1 MNENVVSI
9 DTVLNTD
16 EFDAQIYE
24 IEDKLD
30 GLIQEYKE
38 VSSWKMLDEKQGKEL
53 MKMATQIQK
62 YTKQLDKLKQKKKE
76 VAETPIDKQA
86 EVKSISYKSN
96 KIIDNDNLKDAKRNV
111 VEITVDTEKMG
122 ERFKKNIGIVKSFA
136 LGIIGLRSAYSLAQ
150 RSASAYLSQDTEL
163 SEKLSSV
170 WFGLGAFLKPLLE
183 WLATAMAKLVGY
195 INVFVSALTGRDFI
209 KEANDRVKALK
220 QQEKAQKSLN
230 KTTADFDEITTLSS
244 NKSQKEESYGFNT
257 DDLDLNEEIVA
268 KLRKLAEVLKDNKDL
283 IKEVGE
289 YLLWAFV
296 GACGVKVLDGIA
308 RMLGIGGSGGLLG
321 LSNTLKAIIGFGAIA
336 ITFYV
341 AGNIMKDLIEIGN
354 KIEEISNNMVEIRGE
369 FYADPTQSWESKVQ
383 TQQVNATA
391 IRNGASPTQLRNN
404 VKTSKQLIQA
414 LTEELKNSE
423 LTAEQRQKIVDTIE
437 DQLALNREEID
448 TLKHN
453 GYETEELEK
462 IQTEVLNMRKQAM
475 KELGGQY
482 NEQIQKEDQLN
493 AKINDFGTKVKGVVS
508 YLSDGNKVSGDIK
521 SKISDWS
528 GGIGNFATNVGNVLT
543 KLGILKQETKE
554 TQQNVDGIQSSSSKT
569 TSFFETLR
577 QKMSST
583 KEDTKGTKSWLDI
596 INSYKINDK
605 SFKVNADTK
614 SAQDKLKNLMFGWL
628 PESTKKLLRGW
639 GFTFLAKGGIVHQPG
654 SGVPIGSNIIA
665 GEKDAEA
672 VIPLN
677 DATLGALGEQI
688 SKYITANFVINN
700 YMDNR
705 KINSIQTTAQN
716 RTDIMRNGG

>member
-1 MNENVVSI
+1 MNRDGIVEI
-9 DTVLNTD
+9 DTVLND
-16 EFDAQIYE
+16 RQFNAQYYE

-30 GLIQEYKE
+30 GLVEEYKILSQQEPFEGQE
-38 VSSWKMLDEKQGKEL
+38 VEL
-53 MKMATQIQK
+53 KKMATQIQN
-62 YTKQLDKLKQKKKE
+62 YRDKLTEMKE
-76 VAETPIDKQA
+76 KTNDVSDGLGGVNKGF
-86 EVKSISYKSN
+86 KSSLK
-96 KIIDNDNLKDAKRNV
+96 NLKL
-111 VEITVDTEKMG
+111 
-122 ERFKKNIGIVKSFA
+122 FA
-136 LGIIGLRSAYSLAQ
+136 LGLIGLRSAYSLAQ
-150 RSASAYLSQDTEL
+150 RSANAYLSQDTEL
-163 SEKLSSV
+163 SERLSSI
-170 WFGLGAFLKPLLE
+170 WFGLGAFLRPLLE
-183 WLATAMAKLVGY
+183 WLANAMAKLVGY
-195 INVFVSALTGRDFI
+195 INVFVKALTGKDFI
-209 KEANDRVKALK
+209 KQANDRVKAIK
-220 QQEKAQKSLN
+220 EQEKAQKSLN
-230 KTTADFDEITTLSS
+230 KTTASFDEIDVLSS
-244 NKSQKEESYGFNT
+244 NKNKDKDESYGFDTPPLDENVVKKLQ
-257 DDLDLNEEIVA
+257 DLA
-268 KLRKLAEVLKDNKDL
+268 HW
-283 IKEVGE
+283 IKENE
-289 YLLWAFV
+289 NALKLL
-296 GACGVKVLDGIA
+296 GIA
-308 RMLGIGGSGGLLG
+308 FGVVFGASAIGGILGNIANLLGFGGANPKGLLG
-321 LSNTLKAIIGFGAIA
+321 LSNTLKTIIGFGAIA

-354 KIEEISNNMVEIRGE
+354 KIEEISNNMAEIRGE

-423 LTAEQRQKIVDTIE
+423 LTAEQRQTILDTIE

-462 IQTEVLNMRKQAM
+462 IQAEVLNMRKQAM

-482 NEQIQKEDQLN
+482 NEQIQKEDQLS
-493 AKINDFGTKVKGVVS
+493 AKINDFGTKVQGVVS

-521 SKISDWS
+521 SKIGDWT
-528 GGIGNFATNVGNVLT
+528 GGIGNFATNVGNAIT
-543 KLGILKQETKE
+543 KIKELRQRTKE
-554 TQQNVDGIQSSSSKT
+554 TQQNVDGIKDSSGKS
-569 TSFFETLR
+569 TSIFDTLK
-577 QKMSST
+577 QKAGSMRDAT
-583 KEDTKGTKSWLDI
+583 ATTKSWLDI
-596 INSYKINDK
+596 INRFKINDK

-614 SAQDKLKNLMFGWL
+614 SAQDKLKNLMFGWM
-628 PESTKKLLRGW
+628 PEKTKKLLRGW

-672 VIPLN
+672 VLPLN

-688 SKYITANFVINN
+688 SRYITANFVVNN